1 MFYNIIL
8 YTFTITDKKLYV
20 PAVTLSIEDNAKLF
34 EQLKSGFKRITNWNK
49 HERKITVEQ
58 QNQYLDLLLNPSFQE
73 VNRLFVL

>member
-8 YTFTITDKKLYV
+8 YTFTITDEKLYV

-49 HERKITVEQ
+49 
-58 QNQYLDLLLNPSFQE
+58 LNE
-73 VNRLFVL
+73 K

>member
-8 YTFTITDKKLYV
+8 NTFTITDKKLYV

-58 QNQYLDLLLNPSFQE
+58 QNQYLDLLINPSFQE

>member
-58 QNQYLDLLLNPSFQE
+58 QNQYLDLLINPSFQE

>member
-34 EQLKSGFKRITNWNK
+34 EQLKSGFKRITYWNK

-58 QNQYLDLLLNPSFQE
+58 QNQYLDLLINPSFQE

>member
-8 YTFTITDKKLYV
+8 YTFTITDEKLYV

-58 QNQYLDLLLNPSFQE
+58 QNQYLDLLINPSFQE

>member
-34 EQLKSGFKRITNWNK
+34 EQLKSVFKRITNWNK

-58 QNQYLDLLLNPSFQE
+58 QNQYLDLLINPSFQE